1 MMNYKLNLA
10 LMLVVFSAVTYNV
23 CKAYEGMDQIAVE
36 DKFQE
41 IGLLENTKVA
51 FIIPPRKPA
60 QTSQVASIK

>member
-41 IGLLENTKVA
+41 IG
-51 FIIPPRKPA
+51 IIPPRKPA